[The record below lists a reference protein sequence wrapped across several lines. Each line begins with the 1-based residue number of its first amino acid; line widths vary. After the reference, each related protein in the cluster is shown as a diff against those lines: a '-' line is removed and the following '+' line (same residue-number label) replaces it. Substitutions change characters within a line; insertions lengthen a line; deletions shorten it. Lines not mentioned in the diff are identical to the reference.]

1 MNAAVEAARAGEHGR
16 GFAVV
21 ATEVRNLA
29 QRSASAS
36 KEIGSLIEN
45 AVDNGVSVASK
56 TAETILRAATNVAS
70 LAQSMDSLSM
80 ASVEQMQGI
89 MQISTAVTQMD
100 GVTQGNAALVEQ
112 SAAASQSLSEQ
123 SRSLKQMTDNFVI

>member
-1 MNAAVEAARAGEHGR
+1 
-16 GFAVV
+16 
-21 ATEVRNLA
+21 
-29 QRSASAS
+29 
-36 KEIGSLIEN
+36 
-45 AVDNGVSVASK
+45 
-56 TAETILRAATNVAS
+56 
-70 LAQSMDSLSM
+70 
-80 ASVEQMQGI
+80 